1 MSDQTLDFKKSLHI
15 VRRRLA
21 VVGILAALGLI
32 AGAGFTAFIDP
43 PMSTSTAL
51 VALPATTADV
61 TAQAVI
67 AGSTPV
73 LTNALGNVRPAV
85 SLSALRRHVQ
95 VTSVTPDLLSI
106 TAVGAT
112 AAQAESTANAV
123 ADSYV
128 TYIGSAPVPTGP
140 VPAQV
145 AVPATNAT
153 VVRPVNDILVTAGLG
168 ALAGA
173 LVGVIAALAIGR
185 ADRRLRERGEIAD
198 AIGVPVLASVPVR
211 HPDNATRW
219 THLLEDYEPSV
230 TEAWRL
236 RKALGDLGL
245 ADMTSR
251 RDGAVGS
258 SLTVLSLSSD
268 HQALALG
275 PQLAVFAAS
284 AGIPTALV
292 IGAEQSSEA
301 AALRAAAAPSSR
313 RSGNLRVVLEDRDNL
328 TEQQETALSIVVA
341 VVDSETPRVADLQ
354 RTRATLLGVSTG
366 AVTADQLAR
375 VAASSASAGRHIAGI
390 LVADPDPA
398 DPTTG
403 RLPQLARSVQ
413 ERPTRMTS
421 AATVS
426 RRQTTDKAIR

>member
-1 MSDQTLDFKKSLHI
+1 MSDQPLDFKKSLHV
-15 VRRRLA
+15 VRGRLA
-21 VVGILAALGLI
+21 VVGVLAALGLI
-32 AGAGFTAFIDP
+32 AGGGFTAFIDP

-73 LTNALGNVRPAV
+73 LTQALGHGRPAV
-85 SLSALRRHVQ
+85 CRSVQRRDVQ
-95 VTSVTPDLLSI
+95 VASVTPDLLSI

-128 TYIGSAPVPTGP
+128 AYIGSAPVPTGP
-140 VPAQV
+140 VPAQL

-153 VVRPVNDILVTAGLG
+153 VVRLVSDILVTAGLG

-173 LVGVIAALAIGR
+173 LIGVIAALAIGR
-185 ADRRLRERGEIAD
+185 ADRRLRERDEIAD

-211 HPDNATRW
+211 HPDNAARW

-245 ADMTSR
+245 ADMASR
-251 RDGAVGS
+251 SDRAAGT

-268 HQALALG
+268 QQALALG

-292 IGAEQSSEA
+292 IGPEQGPA
-301 AALRAAAAPSSR
+301 VAALRAATPPSSR
-313 RSGNLRVVLEDRDNL
+313 RSSNLQVMLEDPDNL
-328 TEQQETALSIVVA
+328 TGQQETALSIVVA
-341 VVDSETPRVADLQ
+341 VVDGETPRVADLR
-354 RTRATLLGVSTG
+354 RTRATLLGVSAG
-366 AVTADQLAR
+366 AATADQLAR
-375 VAASSASAGRHIAGI
+375 VAASSAAAGRHISGI

-398 DPTTG
+398 DSTTG
-403 RLPQLARSVQ
+403 RVPQLARSVQ
-413 ERPTRMTS
+413 ARPTRLTS
-421 AATVS
+421 PATVS
-426 RRQTTDKAIR
+426 RRQTTRTAQ